1 MNLEGSLVKKS
12 REKALVGTYILQQI
26 LQVFWRVFCG
36 RQTQYLHVSTFRA
49 FYQVAT

>member
-26 LQVFWRVFCG
+26 LQVFWRVFDKFVDV
-36 RQTQYLHVSTFRA
+36 RRST
-49 FYQVAT
+49 YM